1 MTDVENAVALYC
13 NEMTEEQK
21 RMFAIKYG
29 QARKETSIYY
39 LLWFFL
45 GLLGIHKFYL
55 GKVGLG
61 VAYIF
66 TGAFFGIGWLVDL
79 FNGANE
85 VKKHNEQVAM
95 ATKMMIK

>member
-13 NEMTEEQK
+13 NDMTEDQK
-21 RMFAIKYG
+21 KLFAIKYG
-29 QARKETSIYY
+29 QARKDTVVYY

-66 TGAFFGIGWLVDL
+66 TAGFLGIGLLIDL

-85 VKKHNEQVAM
+85 VKKHNEQAAM
-95 ATKMMIK
+95 TIKMMLK